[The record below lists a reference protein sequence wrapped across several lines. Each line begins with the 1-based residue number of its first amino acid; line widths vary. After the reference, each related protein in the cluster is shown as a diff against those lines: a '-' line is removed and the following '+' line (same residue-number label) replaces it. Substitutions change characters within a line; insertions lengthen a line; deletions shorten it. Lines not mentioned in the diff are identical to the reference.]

1 MVAVVVGADRIRL
14 FEAWFSFGMDKKFKI
29 YGGYWMHQDALPQM
43 DDRAIGMIGNS
54 LHYAAGLDTPE
65 NKAFVDAFAK
75 KHKRLP
81 SWFSE
86 SAYTA
91 SLWTRTAIEQI
102 KGNVEDRAAFL
113 KAMRGSTIKAPRGTL
128 KLDDYDNPIQNVYIT
143 RIQKINHPAV
153 GPGADQRADQ
163 DLRERLAVLDLD
175 ARGVPEARTL
185 QALSPH
191 ASIAGGAARRR
202 RPHGA
207 ASCAAAIAVS
217 ALMHSGIL
225 QAINGISF
233 AALLFLLASGF
244 TLSFGLMRVVNMA
257 HGAYY
262 LLGGYI
268 GLSITRYTGSFALGV
283 LGGGL
288 AIIPLGYLID
298 RFLIRRTG
306 ENHLAQVLLTVG
318 IAFVMGDVAL
328 KIWGG
333 DNLKVPTPIELR
345 GAIELP
351 GGIIY
356 PTYRFV
362 LILFGIV
369 VGLSLWLLYR
379 KTQIGAVV
387 RAGVD
392 DREIVSAIG
401 INIDRLFVLVSAL
414 ASFLA
419 GMAGVVGGA
428 FLTLYPGAEWE
439 ILIYALVVVIF
450 GGLGSLEGAMIGA
463 LIVGLLDAYGR
474 WLLPEFS
481 YFVLFGPMAI
491 LLLFRPRGIF
501 GREG

>member
-1 MVAVVVGADRIRL
+1 
-14 FEAWFSFGMDKKFKI
+14 MD
-29 YGGYWMHQDALPQM
+29 
-43 DDRAIGMIGNS
+43 
-54 LHYAAGLDTPE
+54 
-65 NKAFVDAFAK
+65 
-75 KHKRLP
+75 
-81 SWFSE
+81 
-86 SAYTA
+86 
-91 SLWTRTAIEQI
+91 
-102 KGNVEDRAAFL
+102 
-113 KAMRGSTIKAPRGTL
+113 
-128 KLDDYDNPIQNVYIT
+128 
-143 RIQKINHPAV
+143 
-153 GPGADQRADQ
+153 
-163 DLRERLAVLDLD
+163 
-175 ARGVPEARTL
+175 
-185 QALSPH
+185 
-191 ASIAGGAARRR
+191 
-202 RPHGA
+202 
-207 ASCAAAIAVS
+207 
-217 ALMHSGIL
+217 SGIL
-225 QAINGISF
+225 QAINGVSF

-262 LLGGYI
+262 LMGGYI

-283 LGGGL
+283 LGGSL
-288 AIIPLGYLID
+288 AIIPIGYLID
-298 RFLIRRTG
+298 RYLIRRTG

-333 DNLKVPTPIELR
+333 DNLKVPTPMELR

-351 GGIIY
+351 GGIFY
-356 PTYRFV
+356 PTYRLI

-369 VGLSLWLLYR
+369 IGLALWLLYR

-392 DREIVSAIG
+392 DREIVDAIG

-439 ILIYALVVVIF
+439 ILVFALMVVIV

-463 LIVGLLDAYGR
+463 LVVGLLDAYGR

-481 YFVLFGPMAI
+481 YFVLFGPMAL
-491 LLLFRPRGIF
+491 LLLFRPQGIF
-501 GREG
+501 GRSG